1 MGRVNAVLDELK
13 WRGLVY
19 QSTDEAALAAHLD
32 EGPVTGYVGFDPS
45 APSIHFGNLVQLMV
59 WRRLQAAGHKPLL
72 LVGGATGL
80 IGDPRMSSERNLN
93 PKEIVEQWVERIRS
107 QVSRFVDFDGSNG
120 AEVVNNYDWTKDL
133 GTLDFLRDV
142 GKYFSVNRMLARDV
156 VASRLE
162 SGISYTEFSYIL
174 LQSLDYRE
182 LYRTKGCTLQ
192 TGASDQWGNIS
203 SGVEL
208 IRRSE
213 GGKVHGLCTP
223 LLTKADGSKFGKTE
237 SGTVWLDSTM
247 TSPYAF
253 HQFFL
258 NAEDAKVI
266 DYLKVFSD
274 RDRDEIDQLDHLT
287 QTEPHRRAA
296 QKALADDITDLVHS
310 VAEREAAVDAA
321 QALFGRGDL
330 SALPSQTLQ
339 AVMNEVGLSQVS
351 GTELPTIVDALTD
364 AKVVASKGA
373 ARRAVAEGGAYLNN
387 QKVTDPEQRL
397 TADDLL
403 DGRFALLRRGK
414 KTLGA
419 LEFTA

>member
-1 MGRVNAVLDELK
+1 MNAVLDELK

-397 TADDLL
+397 TADHLL